1 MENQADAI
9 ESKKIKIALL
19 GNPNVGK
26 TSIFNALTGSKQIVA
41 NWPGVTVEKRT
52 GVMKLANHTVDVVD
66 LPGTYTLGA
75 TSLDERIARDFL
87 INERPDVALVI
98 GDAVNLERSLYLLL
112 QVLELRGDVVL
123 AVNAIDE
130 ARKAGFEIDKHE
142 LSKQLGIPVVL
153 TSAVTGEGIE
163 ELKNTLIKSARSS
176 SHVHYLF
183 TDEIEASLRNL
194 SDRIKGNA
202 SLSAFDQRWLSIKL
216 LERDKE
222 VEKLTGISLDYDYSI
237 EIAETRYKYIKR
249 ILSSSVKGKEKIG
262 WNLSEAI
269 DHVMTHKFLGILIF
283 LAIMYIV
290 FQLTFTISGPLSIM
304 IENLL
309 DGLGS
314 VVGGWIA
321 IDWLRSLVVDG
332 VIGGVGAIL
341 VFVPNIFILFLALGV
356 LEETGY
362 LPRAAFV
369 IDKLMYAMKL
379 SGRSF
384 ISLLLG
390 FGCNVSSIMSTRSI
404 SEPKERL
411 VTILVSPF
419 ISCSARLPVY
429 VLIAGTF
436 FGVNAGI
443 VVFFLYLLSIVITV
457 LSALLI
463 NKLFFKGEPSTLIM
477 ELPRYRKP
485 RLTSIMLYTWN
496 KGRHFLEKA
505 GTIILAASI
514 VIWILTYFPTEGTG
528 SFAATIGKAL
538 EPLFV
543 PLGYTWEMITS
554 LVFGIAAKEV
564 IVSSLTTFFG
574 NPGVTGTSL
583 DIMRTIISPEIA
595 LSFLVFVLLY
605 VPCMPTLAVIKN
617 ETGSYKFVF
626 FSAFYSLAVAY
637 AVALIVRV
645 VGGLL

>member
-1 MENQADAI
+1 MKNQPDRI
-9 ESKKIKIALL
+9 DSKEITVALL

-26 TSIFNALTGSKQIVA
+26 TSIFNSLTGSRQVVA
-41 NWPGVTVEKRT
+41 NWPGVTVEKRA
-52 GVMKLANHTVDVVD
+52 GVMRHHNHTIDVVD
-66 LPGTYTLGA
+66 LPGTYTLGV
-75 TSLDERIARDFL
+75 TSLDEKIARDFL
-87 INERPDVALVI
+87 VNEKPGVAIVI

-123 AVNAIDE
+123 VVNAVDE
-130 ARKAGFEIDKHE
+130 ARKAGFEIDKNE
-142 LSKQLGIPVVL
+142 LSKQLGIPVVV

-163 ELKNTLIKSARSS
+163 ELKNTLVKSTKSS

-183 TDEIEASLRNL
+183 SDEVEAHLRDL
-194 SDRIKGNA
+194 SERIKGNP
-202 SLSAFDQRWLSIKL
+202 SLAGFDERWLSIKL
-216 LERDKE
+216 LEKDYE
-222 VEKLTGISLDYDYSI
+222 VQKITGITLDYDFSV

-249 ILSSSVKGKEKIG
+249 ILSTSVKGKEKIG
-262 WNLSEAI
+262 WNFSEAI
-269 DHVMTHKFLGILIF
+269 DHVMTHRFLGILIF
-283 LAIMYIV
+283 LAVMYIV

-304 IENLL
+304 IEELL
-309 DGLGS
+309 GGLGRAF
-314 VVGGWIA
+314 GGFIGV
-321 IDWLRSLVVDG
+321 DWLRSLVVEG
-332 VIGGVGAIL
+332 IIGGVGAVL
-341 VFVPNIFILFLALGV
+341 VFVPNIFILFLALGI

-369 IDKLMYAMKL
+369 IDRLMYSMKL

-384 ISLLLG
+384 MSMLLG

-404 SEPKERL
+404 SEPKERI

-419 ISCSARLPVY
+419 ISCSAKLPVY

-436 FGVNAGI
+436 FGARAG
-443 VVFFLYLLSIVITV
+443 VVIFFLYVLSIVITV

-485 RLTSIMLYTWN
+485 RLSSLILYTWN

-505 GTIILAASI
+505 GTIILGASV
-514 VIWILTYFPTEGTG
+514 VIWFLSYFPSEGTG
-528 SFAATIGKAL
+528 SFAAMIGKSL
-538 EPLFV
+538 EPLFI

-574 NPGVTGTSL
+574 NLSVSGSSL
-583 DIMRTIISPEIA
+583 GAIRTLITPEIA

-617 ETGSYKFVF
+617 ETGSYKYVF
-626 FSAFYSLAVAY
+626 FSVFYSLTVAY
-637 AVALIVRV
+637 TVALIVRV
-645 VGGLL
+645 VGGFL